1 MDRAPNFASAAV
13 VFALCAAVA
22 GCADLEARRFYRAG
36 TDALDRGDSQRAVAD
51 LERAAA
57 LEPEISAIQNHLGIA
72 YEDAGRSE
80 DALLAYERAVALD
93 CDNRA
98 AESNLRKLR
107 ARRADDLQ
115 SGDLR
120 SSPDGDQVHDLRSS
134 PDGDQV
140 HDARSSPDGEQ
151 VHDSRSSPDGDEPNT
166 GQVAR

>member
-98 AESNLRKLR
+98 AEANLRELR

-120 SSPDGDQVHDLRSS
+120 SPPDGDAVQE
-134 PDGDQV
+134 
-140 HDARSSPDGEQ
+140 A
-151 VHDSRSSPDGDEPNT
+151 RSSPDGDEPNT
-166 GQVAR
+166 GQGAR

>member
-1 MDRAPNFASAAV
+1 MDRAAKLASTAV
-13 VFALCAAVA
+13 GFALCTALA

-36 TDALDRGDSQRAVAD
+36 TDALDRGESQRAVAE

-57 LEPEISAIQNHLGIA
+57 LAPEISAIQNHLGIA
-72 YEDAGRSE
+72 YEDAGRSD

-98 AESNLRKLR
+98 AESNLRELR
-107 ARRADDLQ
+107 ARRADD
-115 SGDLR
+115 SR
-120 SSPDGDQVHDLRSS
+120 SSPDGEQVHDS
-134 PDGDQV
+134 
-140 HDARSSPDGEQ
+140 RSSPDGEQ